1 MARGRSET
9 TTHLNFELWLTFD
22 FFGPVRVT
30 KQEPDLNRNE
40 RSMFVKVALPKAL
53 FNIPT
58 LNATI
63 NVAEGQP
70 LQLDIAVAADA
81 LKQALGVDVDLVV
94 KPLDDNRS
102 VD

>member
-9 TTHLNFELWLTFD
+9 ATHLHYALWLTFD
-22 FFGPVRVT
+22 YFGPVRVT

-40 RSMFVKVALPKAL
+40 RAMFVKVALPKAL

-58 LNATI
+58 LKATI

-70 LQLDIAVAADA
+70 LQLDIDIAADA
-81 LKQALGVDVDLVV
+81 LKQAIGVDVDLQI
-94 KPLDDNRS
+94 KPLDDNQK